1 MSHVLRSMA
10 EIFEAFRQPVPTS
23 SVDGQFTV
31 EELLRFLDNAA
42 PGYGVDCEIHRG
54 RFITVCLTVVGIHSQ
69 LDDSPSTLDRVA
81 VATIENDDPWLAY
94 HTALLRAASMW
105 GLKGLDA
112 KAADL
117 DHLLAD
123 VNLP

>member
-1 MSHVLRSMA
+1 MSHGLRSMV
-10 EIFEAFRQPVPTS
+10 EIFEAFREPVPAS
-23 SVDGQFTV
+23 SGDGQFTV
-31 EELLRFLDNAA
+31 EELLRFLDHAA
-42 PGYGVDCEIHRG
+42 PGFEVDCEIHRG
-54 RFITVCLTVVGIHSQ
+54 SFITVCLTVVGIHSQ
-69 LDDSPSTLDRVA
+69 LDDSPSPLNRSG

-123 VNLP
+123 LNLP